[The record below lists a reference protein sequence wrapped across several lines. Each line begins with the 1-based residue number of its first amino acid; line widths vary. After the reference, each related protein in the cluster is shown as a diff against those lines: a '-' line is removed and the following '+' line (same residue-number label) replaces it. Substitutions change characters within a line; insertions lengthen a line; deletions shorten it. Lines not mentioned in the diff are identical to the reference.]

1 MSETKNKRMDL
12 NFGGVIENG
21 VFILGLIL
29 MYSKTV
35 DLLSAFAPSKFLG
48 YAGNEAIYGA
58 CVGLMVE
65 GVVIAVKLTLDRSKT
80 ASAWLWGVITM
91 LVPFAI
97 SGLAQ
102 VFDSFV
108 VRETLAQQP
117 AEIQFLVNWG
127 VPSVPTVIAGLLI
140 IKRIIETRPV
150 EDEPAPKPTF
160 AKVST
165 NGHDREAAKQTLANP
180 TQPALTTREPKQ

>member
-1 MSETKNKRMDL
+1 MTPPTNKRMDL

-48 YAGNEAIYGA
+48 YDGNEAIYGM

-102 VFDSFV
+102 VFDSFI
-108 VRETLAQQP
+108 VRGVLEQQP
-117 AEIQFLVNWG
+117 EYIQFLANWG

-140 IKRIIETRPV
+140 IKRIIETRPQ
-150 EDEPAPKPTF
+150 DEPTPEQTQTNVP
-160 AKVST
+160 VRH
-165 NGHDREAAKQTLANP
+165 NGHDKEAAKQILNP
-180 TQPALTTREPKQ
+180 TQPAYITREQKP